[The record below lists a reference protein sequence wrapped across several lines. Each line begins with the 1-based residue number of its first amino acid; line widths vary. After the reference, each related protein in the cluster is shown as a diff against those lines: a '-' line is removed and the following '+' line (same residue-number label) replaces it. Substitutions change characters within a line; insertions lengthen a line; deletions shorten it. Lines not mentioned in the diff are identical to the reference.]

1 MTRIATALLLLL
13 TLAAAVGCDPG
24 GESKPGSAPDEK
36 PAANRPPRIPGPGEI
51 VLEQDLHVAL
61 ARFNPAYNGQA
72 QVKLGLS
79 GEIVDVTIVGC
90 GVSDLSGLTN
100 LRLNVLEASQNPIED
115 LRPLKNMPLNVLYL
129 GGTNVRDL
137 SPLAGLPLDS
147 LWLDDTPVEDIGPL
161 KETPLVS
168 LTLKGTIVR
177 DLRPLNGNRLLRLN
191 IKNTRVTDL
200 TSLEGMRLTRLVFD
214 PRRIK
219 KGLDVVRK
227 MTTLN
232 ELGLDLNTLMRP
244 EQFWKRYDSGELG
257 AKR

>member
-1 MTRIATALLLLL
+1 MIRFPPALLLLL
-13 TLAAAVGCDPG
+13 MFTAAGGCDSAD
-24 GESKPGSAPDEK
+24 ESKSTSAPDEK
-36 PAANRPPRIPGPGEI
+36 PATTREPKIPGPGEI

-61 ARFNPAYNGQA
+61 ARFNSEYNGQA

-79 GEIVDVTIVGC
+79 GEIVDVTIAGC

-100 LRLNVLEASQNPIED
+100 LRLNGLEARQNAIDD
-115 LRPLKNMPLNVLYL
+115 LRPLKDMPLRVLYL
-129 GGTNVRDL
+129 GSTNVRDL

-168 LTLKGTIVR
+168 LTLKGTLVS
-177 DLRPLNGNRLLRLN
+177 DLRSLNGSRLLRLN
-191 IKNTRVTDL
+191 IENTSVTDL

-244 EQFWKRYDSGELG
+244 EQFWKRYDSGELLV
-257 AKR
+257 R